1 MKRTAQSVGFVLV
14 FVLVIASSAFSQ
26 TGTATTEPAD
36 AGHSIWRNVVLGL
49 GVGVGAG
56 LAVGWM
62 RSDFH
67 KAECATLSCDH
78 TLEAKTLAPIGA
90 AAGAAIGFLLYQSG
104 HGGPAKAGRPAA
116 IILTP
121 SYGATRKAILLRAL
135 F

>member
-26 TGTATTEPAD
+26 TRTSTTEPAD
-36 AGHSIWRNVVLGL
+36 EGHSMWRNVLLGF
-49 GVGVGAG
+49 GVGAG
-56 LAVGWM
+56 AGLGVGWM

-67 KAECATLSCDH
+67 RAECATLSCDH

-90 AAGAAIGFLLYQSG
+90 AAGAAIGVLLYRSG
-104 HGGPAKAGRPAA
+104 HGGPAKASRPSA
-116 IILTP
+116 IIVTP
-121 SYGATRKAILLRAL
+121 SYGATRKSILLRAL